1 MNNQSTIRLMM
12 ISDALDD
19 AEFVTSMM
27 RPAGYAVKAVRAED
41 REELDAALAKGTVD
55 VAMHSLAAMDLSLGD
70 TIEAIRA
77 HELFVPVIAFG
88 EDADPSVGKALA
100 MGAAERIQPGD
111 QEQMRHVI
119 IRELDRVRVRRQA
132 HWLSTAYRESEQR
145 ARALMESS
153 RDAIAYIHDG
163 MHVLAND
170 AYLTLFGYD
179 AFEEVEGM
187 PMIDMV
193 QSEDQKKLKE
203 FLRNYSTSDQAVG
216 TLELSLQEANGSHFQ
231 AEVEFSRASIE
242 GEACSQIII
251 RHQGDTEELEK
262 QLNLLSQ
269 RDSVTGLFNRQH
281 FMGQLQDALTRAER
295 EEGESS
301 LLELAL
307 DDFGSVKDRVG
318 ILGSD
323 QVIGDIAGV
332 LQATFG
338 DEDIVARLDGA
349 TFAVLTPT
357 SDQQALDELAGR
369 VRGAIKDYICDVNGR
384 SIGVTATIG
393 IARIDGSTTDPNE
406 ILSRAERAWKEAVK
420 AGPDAHRIDQPKEGE
435 LSQKQIDQQWVDRI
449 RKVLRDERLQLLYEP
464 IVGLTGESVPRYEVV
479 FRVLDDSGR
488 PVEDPDLLTAAE
500 RTGMSKG
507 LDRWT
512 VLNALKALVEQ
523 LKLDDKSVFFVPL
536 SGHAF
541 DDPGLFK
548 WIHDRVTQVNLP
560 EGAVVFQVD
569 AGAAANRIKQASAF
583 AKAVHTIGCRVCL
596 SGFGHGADPFQVTRH
611 VSVDYLR
618 VNDEFTHNLQHN
630 AQNQQAIREIAAQA
644 SEEGK
649 KTICPGVTDASS
661 LSVLWGLGPDMIQ
674 GEFLQEPG
682 TERDY
687 DFSSM
692 AM

>member
-1 MNNQSTIRLMM
+1 MNSESTIRLLM

-27 RPAGYAVKAVRAED
+27 RPAGYAVKAIRAED
-41 REELDAALAKGTVD
+41 REELDQALAKGSID
-55 VAMHSLAAMDLSLGD
+55 VAMHSLAAMDLSLSD
-70 TIEAIRA
+70 TIEAVRS
-77 HELFVPVIAFG
+77 HEQFVPVIAFG
-88 EDADPSVGKALA
+88 EDNDLTAGKALA
-100 MGAAERIQPGD
+100 MGAAERIQPND

-119 IRELDRVRVRRQA
+119 VRELDRVRVRRQA

-170 AYLTLFGYD
+170 AYLTLFGYN

-193 QSEDQKKLKE
+193 QSEDQTKLKE

-216 TLELSLQEANGSHFQ
+216 TLDLALQQAEGNHFQ

-251 RHQGDTEELEK
+251 RHQGNTEELEK

-281 FMGQLQDALTRAER
+281 FMELLQESLTRAER
-295 EEGESS
+295 EQGESS
-301 LLELAL
+301 LLELTL
-307 DDFGSVKDRVG
+307 DDFGAVKDRVG

-332 LQATFG
+332 MQATFG
-338 DEDIVARLDGA
+338 EDDQVARLDGA
-349 TFAVLTPT
+349 TFAVLTPV
-357 SDQQALDELAGR
+357 SDQEALDELAGR
-369 VRGAIKDYICDVNGR
+369 VRGAIKDQICDVNGT
-384 SIGVTATIG
+384 SVGVTATIG
-393 IARIDGSTTDPNE
+393 IARIDGSTTDPND
-406 ILSRAERAWKEAVK
+406 ILTRAERAYEEALK
-420 AGPDAHRIDQPKEGE
+420 AGPDAHRIYQPKEGE

-449 RKVLRDERLQLLYEP
+449 RELLRKEHLQLLYEP
-464 IVGLTGESVPRYEVV
+464 IVGLTGESIPRYEVV
-479 FRVLDDSGR
+479 FRVLNDDGHA
-488 PVEDPDLLTAAE
+488 VEDPELLAAAE

-507 LDRWT
+507 IDRWT
-512 VLNALKALVEQ
+512 VLNALKALIEQ
-523 LKLDDKSVFFVPL
+523 LKVDDNSVFFVPL

-548 WIHDRVTQVNLP
+548 WIHDRVSQINLP
-560 EGAVVFQVD
+560 DGALVFQVD

-583 AKAVHTIGCRVCL
+583 AQAVHTIGCRVCL

-618 VNDEFTHNLQHN
+618 VNEEFTHNLQQN
-630 AQNQQAIREIAAQA
+630 SQNQQAIREIASRG

-649 KTICPGVTDASS
+649 QTICPGVKDAGS
-661 LSVLWGLGPDMIQ
+661 LSVLWGLGTDMIQ

>member
-1 MNNQSTIRLMM
+1 LNSQSTIRLLM

-27 RPAGYAVKAVRAED
+27 RPAGYAVKAIRAED
-41 REELDAALAKGTVD
+41 RDELDQALAKGTID
-55 VAMHSLAAMDLSLGD
+55 VAMHSLAAMDLSLSD
-70 TIEAIRA
+70 TIEAVRS
-77 HELFVPVIAFG
+77 HEQFVPVIAFG
-88 EDADPSVGKALA
+88 EDNDLTAGKALA
-100 MGAAERIQPGD
+100 MGAAERIQFND

-119 IRELDRVRVRRQA
+119 VRELDRVRVRRQA
-132 HWLSTAYRESEQR
+132 HWLSTASRESEQR

-170 AYLTLFGYD
+170 AYLTLFGYN

-193 QSEDQKKLKE
+193 QAEDQTKLKE

-216 TLELSLQEANGSHFQ
+216 TLDLALQQAEGNHFQ

-251 RHQGDTEELEK
+251 RHQGNTEELEK

-281 FMGQLQDALTRAER
+281 FMELLQGSLTRAER

-301 LLELAL
+301 LLELTL
-307 DDFGSVKDRVG
+307 DDFSSVKDRVG

-338 DEDIVARLDGA
+338 EDDQAARLDGA
-349 TFAVLTPT
+349 TFAVLTPI
-357 SDQQALDELAGR
+357 SDQEALDELAGR
-369 VRGAIKDYICDVNGR
+369 VRGTIKDHICDVNGT

-393 IARIDGSTTDPNE
+393 IARIDGSTTDPND
-406 ILSRAERAWKEAVK
+406 ILSRAERAWEEALK
-420 AGPDAHRIDQPKEGE
+420 AGPDAHRIYQPKEGE

-449 RKVLRDERLQLLYEP
+449 RELLRNEHLQLLYEP
-464 IVGLTGESVPRYEVV
+464 IVGLTGESIPRYEVV
-479 FRVLDDSGR
+479 FRVLNDDGHA
-488 PVEDPDLLTAAE
+488 VEDPELLAAAE

-512 VLNALKALVEQ
+512 VLNALKALIEQ
-523 LKLDDKSVFFVPL
+523 LKVDENSVFFVPL

-548 WIHDRVTQVNLP
+548 WIHDRVSQINLP
-560 EGAVVFQVD
+560 DGALVFQVD
-569 AGAAANRIKQASAF
+569 AGAAANRIKQAGAF

-611 VSVDYLR
+611 VSVDCLR
-618 VNDEFTHNLQHN
+618 VNDEFTHNLQQN
-630 AQNQQAIREIAAQA
+630 DQNQQAIREIASRA

-649 KTICPGVTDASS
+649 QTICPGVKDAGS
-661 LSVLWGLGPDMIQ
+661 LSVLWGLGTDIIQ